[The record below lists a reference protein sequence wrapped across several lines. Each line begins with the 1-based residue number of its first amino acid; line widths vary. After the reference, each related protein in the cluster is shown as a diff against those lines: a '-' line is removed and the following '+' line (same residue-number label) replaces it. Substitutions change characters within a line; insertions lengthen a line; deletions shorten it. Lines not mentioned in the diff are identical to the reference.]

1 MDHFAGLD
9 VSVKKTS
16 ICIVDE
22 TGKIVREVKV
32 VSEPQALLAVLANP
46 AHHFKRI
53 GLEAGPLLRTE
64 PASAGSRLPGL
75 GLREMLP
82 RTHYEMLPRTHYNV
96 WASVLNLDLKIFEPE
111 RASCAQAIRHSH
123 PMRCIN
129 VRCYSRKRQTSA

>member
-1 MDHFAGLD
+1 MDHFAD

-75 GLREMLP
+75 SLREMLP
-82 RTHYEMLPRTHYNV
+82 RTHYNV
-96 WASVLNLDLKIFEPE
+96 RASVLNLDLKIFEPE